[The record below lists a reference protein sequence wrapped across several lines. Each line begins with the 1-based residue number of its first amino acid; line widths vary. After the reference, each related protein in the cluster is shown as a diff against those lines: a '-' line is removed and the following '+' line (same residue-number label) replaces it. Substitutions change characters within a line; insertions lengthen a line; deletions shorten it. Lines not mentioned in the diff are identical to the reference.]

1 MLQRFMP
8 DCLKRGLILL
18 SALAASAIST
28 VHAASDAT
36 VTVEFRAVR
45 SALTANDDVEFQL
58 DFRNNSRRAVRLLK
72 WDIPGET
79 DEGSFFEV
87 KRDGMDVLYI
97 GKHYKRGQPTAA
109 DFVVLRPGATLSRK
123 IDLSTQFDFTV
134 TGSYQIS
141 YTPHHE
147 LPFDRSNLVANK
159 IGAEAVVSP
168 SHSGAVVIW
177 VQGASESLIEKQLL
191 NQYATSPIVMQS
203 VGYAANCSNSQR
215 SSIGSAVNAANNM
228 ATESKGYLQGTPTAN
243 RASSQRYTT
252 WFGSYTS
259 SNWGIAT
266 NHFVAI
272 DDALDSKPLEFDCGC
287 SNSAYAYVYPTQPY
301 KIYLCNAFWSAP
313 MTGTDS
319 KGGTIIHELS
329 HFNVVAG
336 TDDHA
341 YGQTAAKRL
350 AKRSPKKALYNAENH
365 EYFAENTPSLP

>member
-8 DCLKRGLILL
+8 DCLKRGLMLL
-18 SALAASAIST
+18 TALAASAIST

-36 VTVEFRAVR
+36 VTVELRAVR

-141 YTPHHE
+141 YAPHHE

-191 NQYATSPIVMQS
+191 NKYASSPIVMQS
-203 VGYAANCSNSQR
+203 VGYAAKCSNSQR
-215 SSIGSAVNAANNM
+215 S
-228 ATESKGYLQGTPTAN
+228 
-243 RASSQRYTT
+243 
-252 WFGSYTS
+252 
-259 SNWGIAT
+259 
-266 NHFVAI
+266 
-272 DDALDSKPLEFDCGC
+272 
-287 SNSAYAYVYPTQPY
+287 
-301 KIYLCNAFWSAP
+301 
-313 MTGTDS
+313 
-319 KGGTIIHELS
+319 
-329 HFNVVAG
+329 
-336 TDDHA
+336 
-341 YGQTAAKRL
+341 
-350 AKRSPKKALYNAENH
+350 
-365 EYFAENTPSLP
+365 